1 MPASCGG
8 SGEPRRRQAGTRNI
22 LWSSTLT
29 VDADEAGAD
38 ADGGAAE
45 VAGPGETRRADAGLD
60 SVELVRNTQTISSQG
75 RLRQN
80 LDLKMLYWPAQ
91 QR

>member
-1 MPASCGG
+1 MY
-8 SGEPRRRQAGTRNI
+8 
-22 LWSSTLT
+22 
-29 VDADEAGAD
+29 AD